1 MEKLTLKL
9 LLWPQ
14 VVAVSTLLLA
24 TIDST
29 WVQTGITPEQNKKCY
44 HCGIPANWLVAFFL
58 ALKYRRNVVIR
69 DS

>member
-29 WVQTGITPEQNKKCY
+29 WVQTGITPEQNKKYY
-44 HCGIPANWLVAFFL
+44 HCGIPANWLVALFL
-58 ALKYRRNVVIR
+58 ALKY
-69 DS
+69 